1 MSLFLYLFFIP
12 NKRSVGITHTKYYR
26 TIIWKNN
33 VSFFSNLDFSKVTDM
48 RNMFSYASSFNQDL
62 SEWDL
67 KGKNITEIFDGC
79 PIKDEYK
86 PKMK

>member
-33 VSFFSNLDFSKVTDM
+33 VSFFSNLDCNSLSFGGVQNFKIVDANDTGFNIQFTYGGRTYKFFPSDASVTV
-48 RNMFSYASSFNQDL
+48 S
-62 SEWDL
+62 
-67 KGKNITEIFDGC
+67 
-79 PIKDEYK
+79 
-86 PKMK
+86 